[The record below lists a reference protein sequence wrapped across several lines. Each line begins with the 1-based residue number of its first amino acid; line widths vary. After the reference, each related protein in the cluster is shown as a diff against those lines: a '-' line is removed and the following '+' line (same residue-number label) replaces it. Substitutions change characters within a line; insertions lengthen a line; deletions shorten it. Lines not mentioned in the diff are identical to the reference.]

1 MQTIT
6 VYSGLAMR
14 DILENDLIPS
24 FLGRGG
30 ISLER
35 VYEPTAVLRDLL
47 RRGGRPDVFVGVS
60 SALHDMERAGEVR
73 AGSVRSLVRSDIGV
87 AAASTLRSRSLG
99 SVSDLRDLLRA
110 ADSIAYS
117 ASGAS
122 GAIFQRVLEDLGLE
136 GTVRAKAV
144 ILAKGFTAEAVRD
157 GRAEVAI
164 QQVSEL
170 ATVPEVEILGS
181 LPAELGAYVE
191 LSAAVGTGTEEPE
204 LASEFIDHLRAMRL
218 APVYAQAHLTLAR

>member
-24 FLGRGG
+24 FLARDGVC
-30 ISLER
+30 LER
-35 VYEPTAVLRDLL
+35 VYEPTAVLRDLV

-60 SALHDMERAGEVR
+60 SALHEMERAGEVR
-73 AGSVRSLVRSDIGV
+73 AGSVRGLVRSDVGV
-87 AAASTLRSRSLG
+87 AAATSLRRRSLAT
-99 SVSDLRDLLRA
+99 VSDLRDLLRA
-110 ADSIAYS
+110 ADSVAYS

-122 GAIFQRVLEDLGLE
+122 GAIFERVLEDLGLGE
-136 GTVRAKAV
+136 LVRAKAV
-144 ILAKGFTAEAVRD
+144 IVAKGFTAEAVRD

-170 ATVPEVEILGS
+170 ATVPEVEIVGS

-191 LSAAVGTGTEEPE
+191 LSAAVGSGADEPE
-204 LASEFIDHLRAMRL
+204 LASEFIDHLRAMRH
-218 APVYAQAHLTLAR
+218 ARVYGQAHLTLAR